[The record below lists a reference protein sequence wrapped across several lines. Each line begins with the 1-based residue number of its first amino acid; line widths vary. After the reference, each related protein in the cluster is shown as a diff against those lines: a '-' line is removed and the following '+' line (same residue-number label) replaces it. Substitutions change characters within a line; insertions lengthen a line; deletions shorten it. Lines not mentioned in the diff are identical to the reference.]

1 LRLFTTSHHNADG
14 AAASAGMELFRPPSV
29 IALRIGLFPDFGG
42 FSMPTNRNV
51 LYLIVGALC
60 VAVVGLGYKVYQD
73 NKQPKGVQLNIGPAG
88 VSIEKK

>member
-1 LRLFTTSHHNADG
+1 
-14 AAASAGMELFRPPSV
+14 
-29 IALRIGLFPDFGG
+29 
-42 FSMPTNRNV
+42 MPANRNM

-60 VAVVGLGYKVYQD
+60 VAVVGLSYKVYQD

>member
-1 LRLFTTSHHNADG
+1 
-14 AAASAGMELFRPPSV
+14 MELFRQPPV
-29 IALRIGLFPDFGG
+29 IAMGIGLFPDVGG
-42 FSMPTNRNV
+42 FSMPINRNV

>member
-1 LRLFTTSHHNADG
+1 
-14 AAASAGMELFRPPSV
+14 
-29 IALRIGLFPDFGG
+29 
-42 FSMPTNRNV
+42 MPTNRNV